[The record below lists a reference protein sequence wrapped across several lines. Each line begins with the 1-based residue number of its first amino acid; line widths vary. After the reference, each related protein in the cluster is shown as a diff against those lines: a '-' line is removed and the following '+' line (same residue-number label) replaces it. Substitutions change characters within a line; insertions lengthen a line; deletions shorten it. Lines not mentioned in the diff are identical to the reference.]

1 MMAEP
6 VLPKKSN
13 AATWIAGFFGLGIVV
28 SAAFITGFLTLPQN
42 KSAAKKPTAKV
53 EQREAPAVTPVS
65 TPSTSY
71 DPTAGDAALAKLW
84 SDLDPTKL
92 AAITKD
98 WKAQELARIV
108 MKMRADKQSDLLAE
122 LPSDRASSLSREIH
136 RLSSNP

>member
-6 VLPKKSN
+6 AINKKSN
-13 AATWIAGFFGLGIVV
+13 TATWVAGFFGLGIVV
-28 SAAFITGFLTLPQN
+28 SAAFITGFLTLPQE
-42 KSAAKKPTAKV
+42 KPAAKKATSNIERKEPTV
-53 EQREAPAVTPVS
+53 STPVS
-65 TPSTSY
+65 TPSSVY

-84 SDLDPTKL
+84 SDLEPAKL

-108 MKMRADKQSDLLAE
+108 MKMRVDKQSELLAE
-122 LPSDRASSLSREIH
+122 LPAERASSLSREIH